1 MSSLETSVSPLFL
14 FFLLFSLFS
23 FFHFFTFYFAASLFP
38 HHFPSKKKKT
48 NQ

>member
-38 HHFPSKKKKT
+38 RHFFSEKKKT